1 MQSATCKMQNLGV
14 LVLAIVI
21 GGVALV
27 SLGQSDLRSYHA
39 ADTPPT
45 SDDVRPWLH
54 WQIHYM
60 TDDGVRLMDGIT
72 VRTLD
77 EAIGKFRGDHGPD
90 VMITCIA
97 SAYYNYCGER
107 VW

>member
-1 MQSATCKMQNLGV
+1 M
-14 LVLAIVI
+14 LVLAIMI

-27 SLGQSDLRSYHA
+27 SLGQSDVRSYPPVE
-39 ADTPPT
+39 TPPT
-45 SDDVRPWLH
+45 SDVRPWLH

-60 TDDGVRLMDGIT
+60 SDDGTRLMDGIT

-77 EAIGKFRGDHGPD
+77 EAVAKFRGDHGPD